1 MRWLDMQRKEIKVM
15 GWFLLL
21 LYVVAGALGMVL
33 IKKGGTALKVWNEN
47 GNISLTI
54 SWIFILGVIAYML
67 SFLVWIYILQ
77 IFPLTYISPVSYG
90 LVFIAIAIFSKLI
103 LKTDI
108 TKEQI
113 CGAGF
118 IILGILLASRK

>member
-1 MRWLDMQRKEIKVM
+1 MQRKETKIM

-21 LYVVAGALGMVL
+21 LYVIAGALGMVL
-33 IKKGGTALKVWNEN
+33 IKKGGTALKIWNEN
-47 GNISLTI
+47 GIVSLTV
-54 SWIFILGVIAYML
+54 SWIFIFGIIAYLL
-67 SFLVWIYILQ
+67 SFLIWIYILQ

-113 CGAGF
+113 FGAAF